1 MKFLQSNIPPEFP
14 GISTAIVGVNTED
27 NYIFAKNHTFETGEE
42 INYSTTNQV
51 ISGLTTDKT
60 YYVLKIDDSKFKLVE
75 KFAGIS
81 TVTGIGTTAANEY
94 LSSKNYV
101 KFDSIG
107 SGTHSFKYPDIKVTI
122 EGSLNTTLTQGISTT
137 ASAVPI
143 VRGSISNI
151 FVKDGGQKYGS
162 AILNFK
168 RNPVVKIGGGE
179 KAIIGI
185 RVVGGSIVDAF
196 IIEPG
201 REYTSEPELIVVGDG
216 KFARLKASVSG
227 F

>member
-1 MKFLQSNIPPEFP
+1 MRFLQEIIDSLRKNVRKTIDYILVTNPGEGYSNKTIEVSSIKYPPEFP

-143 VRGSISNI
+143 VRGSISDI

-168 RNPVVKIGGGE
+168 RTPVVKIGWWR
-179 KAIIGI
+179 K
-185 RVVGGSIVDAF
+185 SN
-196 IIEPG
+196 
-201 REYTSEPELIVVGDG
+201 YWY
-216 KFARLKASVSG
+216 
-227 F
+227 